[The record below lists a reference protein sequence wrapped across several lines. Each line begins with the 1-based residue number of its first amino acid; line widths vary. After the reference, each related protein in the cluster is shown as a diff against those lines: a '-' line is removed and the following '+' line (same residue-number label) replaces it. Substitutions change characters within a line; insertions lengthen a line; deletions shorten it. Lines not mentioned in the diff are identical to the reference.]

1 LDPEDEG
8 LDPEDEDEEPAAFS
22 SHAMKVSIVNSLG
35 RLEPDPAD
43 GAVDAL
49 GEAGVALAG
58 AEVVDGALLE
68 GGVAGVEEP
77 EPPAGEDPEPEL
89 APLKSAG
96 PGGL

>member
-1 LDPEDEG
+1 
-8 LDPEDEDEEPAAFS
+8 
-22 SHAMKVSIVNSLG
+22 MSIVNFLG

-49 GEAGVALAG
+49 GGAESALAG

-68 GGVAGVEEP
+68 GGVGVLEVP
-77 EPPAGEDPEPEL
+77 EPDEDPEPEL